1 MDIAS
6 KTVASVVEGATG
18 GYELIPSHTSSAM
31 GSMMSGNNDTIES
44 TQLLIVPSQSIPHI
58 IFVVVMALMCTLGTF
73 GNILI
78 MISVAL
84 DKKLQVLGNVF
95 IVNLAIADLL
105 VTAVTMT
112 FIVVGLFNDAEFF
125 DTFPEMCVFMGVLVV
140 ISCACSIWSIA
151 AISVERYIHICHVAR
166 YPRLFNRRTVPLLVI
181 SLWLIALVVTLPYF
195 DFHNSLGTDGYR
207 DGARQCTWNYKGS
220 YFRSYFLI
228 GLGIV
233 VPMIIIPC
241 CYVSIFFFVKKSTT
255 RLSMHRRNTPG
266 INRKN
271 TDLTIVKT
279 VGAIWVTFVLMWTPY
294 TANILFNFYDTWP
307 DWFVTTGTA
316 LGVSNSSINV
326 IIYGIMNKN
335 FRRSYSV
342 VYHKLSCVKA
352 AGKRLRKFAEVP
364 QKNAD
369 NNHECTNM

>member
-1 MDIAS
+1 MDAFS
-6 KTVASVVEGATG
+6 TTVAPVVDAATG
-18 GYELIPSHTSSAM
+18 EYELITLQTSA
-31 GSMMSGNNDTIES
+31 MMSGNNDTIKS
-44 TQLLIVPSQSIPHI
+44 TPLFLPSHFIPYI
-58 IFVVVMALMCTLGTF
+58 IFLVVMTSMGTF

-78 MISVAL
+78 MVSVAL
-84 DKKLQVLGNVF
+84 DRKLQVLGNVF

-105 VTAVTMT
+105 VTAVTMP

-166 YPRLFNRRTVPLLVI
+166 YPKLFNRRSVPLLVI
-181 SLWLIALVVTLPYF
+181 SLWLIALVVTVPYF
-195 DFHNSLGTDGYR
+195 DFPNSLGTYGYR
-207 DGARQCTWNYKGS
+207 YGARQCTWNYKGS

-228 GLGIV
+228 GLGLV
-233 VPMIIIPC
+233 VPMIIIPY
-241 CYVSIFFFVKKSTT
+241 CYVNIYIFVKKSTH
-255 RLSMHRRNTPG
+255 RLLMHRRKSPAALMW
-266 INRKN
+266 KN

-279 VGAIWVTFVLMWTPY
+279 VGAIWVTFVVMWTPY
-294 TANILFNFYDTWP
+294 TANILFNVYDTWP
-307 DWFVTTGTA
+307 DWFLKTGTA

-352 AGKRLRKFAEVP
+352 VGKHLREFAEVP

-369 NNHECTNM
+369 NNHECTTKM